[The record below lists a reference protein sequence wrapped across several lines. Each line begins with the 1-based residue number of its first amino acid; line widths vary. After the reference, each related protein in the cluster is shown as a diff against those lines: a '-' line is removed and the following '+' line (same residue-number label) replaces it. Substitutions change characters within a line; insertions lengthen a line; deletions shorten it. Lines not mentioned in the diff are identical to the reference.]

1 MANPSPADGGL
12 TGAGA
17 DASASF
23 PPNAVDDPT
32 GICGTSKDAADWSG
46 GVPPPPIVSP
56 IIWIQTPIV
65 LVKKSYTAK
74 PTRQPVLLST
84 DQAFDGTGTFTVI
97 SGAGKIRFFSRDAGG
112 SEINSGYVISGAAL
126 SLGTIVYAEG
136 AKPSDSEKDVTLQLS
151 LTPGCKPVNP
161 PVTSKMTSLE
171 VTLDICKS
179 RKVRGVDPDLVPD
192 KIKKGRT
199 VHVQTGYHHGR
210 AMVIIRKAKPE
221 TFSGKLSLSAINNKV
236 RLFAMADEVAIAGQ
250 AVLADPF
257 EVDNASITA
266 PGVKLWAEGAGI
278 SNAIIDT
285 GFKLGVKSVDP
296 DGDRVA
302 MTVVQF
308 SQLKAVV
315 FPTEANQVR
324 MGNGPVPLHNPLQ
337 GGLVARDYDEAFA
350 VNPPLVL
357 VENSVIAAKKVALSV
372 RIKPRVPV
380 FWEIKRNLAPAPLGD
395 HADIIKLS
403 PNPIPTLTKLKADTL
418 TNTLMADAVG
428 SFHICPFVDCN
439 DSQEFTPYDAK
450 RNLIDREPFI
460 VMNLVLIR
468 AQGFKNKSKAGV
480 LATQALGGAATI
492 TAATGLQ
499 ISSPEG
505 MIAGNPW
512 TAAGAQAHN
521 TAKITVIGG
530 GGDGKLGLDQLF
542 AGWIQNISNLDIVT
556 SYLDTTVAPPV
567 AHVESMIFAQ
577 NAPATLGNGVF
588 HQAGLVPP
596 GWATG
601 STAAP
606 VVLTTPV
613 LDVSPFG
620 SEGTGGN
627 TCVGTEGAVGPP
639 SAIIKKDLPTAEH
652 KLNVGQDWEIEQ
664 FDSPGMGASPAPLM
678 HTGTLVGFHFNID
691 FRTDLC
697 VWTNFTKVPGATPDP
712 ACRLYSAVQKNQWT
726 TRYAV
731 SFNVAGAATV
741 TVNPKITVN
750 ADKVPKRIAAAVEA
764 AAVGEPKL
772 EVRFPVALKFYS
784 IDART

>member
-1 MANPSPADGGL
+1 M
-12 TGAGA
+12 
-17 DASASF
+17 
-23 PPNAVDDPT
+23 
-32 GICGTSKDAADWSG
+32 
-46 GVPPPPIVSP
+46 
-56 IIWIQTPIV
+56 
-65 LVKKSYTAK
+65 KKPYTTK
-74 PTRQPVLLST
+74 PTRKPVLLST
-84 DQAFDGTGTFTVI
+84 DQTFDGTGTFTVI
-97 SGAGKIRFFSRDAGG
+97 SGAGKLRFFNRDVGG
-112 SEINSGYVISGAAL
+112 TEINSGYVISGAAL

-161 PVTSKMTSLE
+161 PVTSKMTSVE

-179 RKVRGVDPDLVPD
+179 RKARGTDPDLVAD
-192 KIKKGRT
+192 KIKKGRI

-210 AMVIIRKAKPE
+210 AMVIMRKAKPE
-221 TFSGKLSLSAINNKV
+221 TFSGKLSLSAINNRV

-250 AVLADPF
+250 SVLADPF

-266 PGVKLWAEGAGI
+266 PGVKFWAEGAGI

-285 GFKLGVKSVDP
+285 GFKLGVKGVDP

-337 GGLVARDYDEAFA
+337 GGLVAKDYDEGFA

-357 VENSVIAAKKVALSV
+357 VENSVIAAKKVSLSV
-372 RIKPRVPV
+372 KIKPRVPV
-380 FWEIKRNLAPAPLGD
+380 LWEIKRNVAPAPVGD

-403 PNPIPTLTKLKADTL
+403 PKPVPTLDKLKVDTL
-418 TNTLMADAVG
+418 SNSLMADAVG

-450 RNLIDREPFI
+450 RNVIDREPFI

-505 MIAGNPW
+505 LVGNPW
-512 TAAGAQAHN
+512 TALGAQAHN
-521 TAKITVIGG
+521 IAKITVIGG
-530 GGDGKLGLDQLF
+530 GGNGKLGLDQLF
-542 AGWIQNISNLDIVT
+542 AGWVQNISNLDIVT
-556 SYLDTTVAPPV
+556 SYLDSSVVPPK

-577 NAPATLGNGVF
+577 NAPATLGRGIF

-596 GWATG
+596 GGMTG
-601 STAAP
+601 STTAP
-606 VVLTTPV
+606 TILATPV

-627 TCVGTEGAVGPP
+627 TCVGTES
-639 SAIIKKDLPTAEH
+639 SAA
-652 KLNVGQDWEIEQ
+652 
-664 FDSPGMGASPAPLM
+664 
-678 HTGTLVGFHFNID
+678 LVHHRRSLSRIC
-691 FRTDLC
+691 L
-697 VWTNFTKVPGATPDP
+697 
-712 ACRLYSAVQKNQWT
+712 LL
-726 TRYAV
+726 
-731 SFNVAGAATV
+731 
-741 TVNPKITVN
+741 IT
-750 ADKVPKRIAAAVEA
+750 
-764 AAVGEPKL
+764 
-772 EVRFPVALKFYS
+772 S
-784 IDART
+784 